1 VTLVLALDT
10 SSRTYAV
17 AVGRKDRPAA
27 ERRSTRQDPAFA
39 GLGDMVAQALS
50 DAGESFQDL
59 AGIGVDIGPGGLP
72 SIRAAVAYAN
82 GLAFSLG
89 VRIFPVGSLE
99 LLAMAARPKH
109 QDPIL
114 CLKPGQNGNVYAG
127 LFINGE
133 NTELRH
139 GPPAT
144 VVPAIVNGLDR
155 LCLAGTDID
164 GIASL
169 LPAVTV
175 VSTGITEADVTI
187 LYKAT
192 RVALAADPERL
203 VSSATPLNES
213 SRAFHNSA
221 AL

>member
-1 VTLVLALDT
+1 MTLILALDT

-17 AVGRKDRPAA
+17 AVGSEDRPAA
-27 ERRSTRQDPAFA
+27 ERRSSRHNPAFA

-50 DAGESFQDL
+50 TAGGAFQQL
-59 AGIGVDIGPGGLP
+59 AGIGVDIGPGGLA

-89 VRIFPVGSLE
+89 VRIFPVSSLE
-99 LLAMAARPKH
+99 LLAIAVRREH

-139 GPPAT
+139 GAPAT
-144 VVPAIVNGLDR
+144 VVPAIANGLDR
-155 LCLAGTDID
+155 LCLAGMEID
-164 GIASL
+164 GIADL
-169 LPAVTV
+169 LPVVTV
-175 VSTGITEADVTI
+175 VNTGITEADVTF
-187 LYKAT
+187 LYEAT
-192 RVALAADPERL
+192 RVALAANPERL
-203 VSSATPLNES
+203 VSTATPLNEA

-221 AL
+221 AR